1 MFQQDSRRKKEREIQ
16 LEIMEKTPIDVNRI
30 IVKFKWSNLYFI

>member
-16 LEIMEKTPIDVNRI
+16 LEIMEKIDVNRI

>member
-1 MFQQDSRRKKEREIQ
+1 MFQQDSQRKKEREIQ
-16 LEIMEKTPIDVNRI
+16 LEIMEKIDVNHI